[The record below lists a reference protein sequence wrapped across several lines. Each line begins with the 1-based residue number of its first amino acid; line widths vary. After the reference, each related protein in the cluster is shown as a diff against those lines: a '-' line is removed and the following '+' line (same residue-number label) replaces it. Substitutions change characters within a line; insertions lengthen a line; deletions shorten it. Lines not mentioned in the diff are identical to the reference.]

1 MFFARNT
8 NYNIDEGKAWCV
20 CKFSKTPAMSCVI
33 LSNSFFFTK
42 FRALKIVKNVEL
54 LRVRMAVDEAAKVVE
69 SLENV
74 QLLVIRIH

>member
-1 MFFARNT
+1 MFFVRNT

-20 CKFSKTPAMSCVI
+20 CKFSKPPAMSNPFKQ
-33 LSNSFFFTK
+33 LFFTK

-54 LRVRMAVDEAAKVVE
+54 LRVRVAVDEAAKVVE